1 MRERKRKRRENY
13 DWEDNTKLVYK
24 IVGAVFAG
32 LVLLLTVIS
41 IIKPDVKY
49 SEEEKRVLAKAP
61 EFTVAGIKDKEYMAE
76 AEAYTSDQFL
86 MRDTWIRL
94 KVHCDLLL
102 GKREFN
108 GVYLGKDRYLIQ
120 NLSTPDEKN
129 VEENL
134 SGINGFAERNQNVS
148 VYTMIVPN
156 AAYVMQEYLPK
167 GAPVRDQEKDAKMIQ
182 KQLSDKVKYVD
193 VSGSLQKHVDEGM
206 YYKTDHHWTS
216 KAAAYAFYAAAPQ
229 IGIKNPVSD
238 YDIYTVTTKFSGT
251 LAAKSGYHKEKD
263 AIEIYVP
270 KNEKVQYLVSD
281 SDDKEKRPTLYDKE
295 ALKGKDQYQVF
306 MGGNHAKV
314 EIATA
319 NNTEKKLL
327 MFKDSYA
334 NSFIPF
340 LLPYYNEIIVIDPR
354 YYYDEVQTVMAS
366 KGITDVLFL
375 YNMDTFLTDNSI
387 ADVLAVE

>member
-1 MRERKRKRRENY
+1 MRKRKRRRNHE
-13 DWEDNTKLVYK
+13 WEDNTKLIYK
-24 IVGAVFAG
+24 IVAGVFAG
-32 LVLLLTVIS
+32 LVLLFTVIS

-49 SEEEKRVLAKAP
+49 SEEEKRELAKAP
-61 EFTVAGIKDKEYMAE
+61 KFTVAGIKDKDYMTE
-76 AEAYTSDQFL
+76 VEAYTSDQFL
-86 MRDTWIRL
+86 MRDMWIRL
-94 KVHCDLLL
+94 KVRCDLLL

-108 GVYLGKDRYLIQ
+108 GVYLGKDHYLIQ

-129 VEENL
+129 VKENL
-134 SGINGFAERNQNVS
+134 SGINEFAERNQNVS
-148 VYTMIVPN
+148 VYTMIIPN
-156 AAYVMQEYLPK
+156 AAYVMQDYLPK
-167 GAPVRDQEKDAKMIQ
+167 GAPVHDQKKDIQMIQ
-182 KQLSDKVKYVD
+182 EQLTDNVKYVD
-193 VSGSLQKHVDEGM
+193 VSEILQKHVDEGM

-216 KAAAYAFYAAAPQ
+216 RAAAYAFYTAAPQ
-229 IGIKNPVSD
+229 IGIKNATND
-238 YDIYTVTTKFSGT
+238 YDIYTVTTDFSGT
-251 LAAKSGYHKEKD
+251 LASKSGYHKEKD
-263 AIEIYVP
+263 AIEIYVS
-270 KNEKVQYLVSD
+270 KKEEVQYLISD

-314 EIATA
+314 EITTA
-319 NNTEKKLL
+319 NDTEKKML

-354 YYYDEVQTVMAS
+354 YYYDDVQTLIAS

-387 ADVLAVE
+387 ADVLATE